1 MRTTLT
7 ARPSGAGSYTIAPT
21 RVWTAIG
28 TFTTPETT
36 VTERDGWWY
45 PTFAGERPDS
55 FDSREHSSISAAG
68 ALKRH
73 IAYWFLD
80 QGRNPAI
87 SVVLAEEAK

>member
-7 ARPSGAGSYTIAPT
+7 ARPTGAGSYTIAPT

-36 VTERDGWWY
+36 ATFRDGRWH
-45 PTFAGERPDS
+45 PAFAGERPDS

-73 IAYWFLD
+73 IACWFLD
-80 QGRNPAI
+80 QGRNPPI